1 MSSSTYPVHVEA
13 RLDDRLS
20 RWLWL
25 VKWLLAIPHYLVL
38 IVLWVAYAVLSVV
51 AFVAI
56 LVTGR
61 YPRAV
66 FDFNVGVLR
75 WSWRVAYYAYGA
87 LGTDQYPPFT
97 FDDVPDY
104 PARLNIDYPAHL
116 SRGLVLVKWWLLALP
131 QYLVVGLFVGGGLW
145 AGSTALNGDR
155 GPEQGLGLI
164 GVLVTV
170 AAVVL
175 LFTGRYPQSLFDL
188 VLGLNRWVLR
198 VAAYASLMTD
208 VYPPFRL
215 DMGGPEPV
223 ASVLDVSPGP
233 GGGTTPTEVQTPTT
247 QTPPTQSPAGET
259 PTGETP
265 TGQQTPSA
273 PPPGA
278 RRSTGSVV
286 LAVVGGLVIVL
297 GLGGMGLGVTA
308 VAVDAAQRDGAG
320 YLMSPTRT
328 VGSPGYAVVSES
340 LSWGSTS
347 ENVPRA
353 LLGRVRVDATSG
365 DGGPV
370 FIGIARTA
378 DVSGYLG
385 QVSRSELTGVV
396 DGKPTYVQRIGSA
409 APAAAPGRMGF
420 WVASDQGLGT
430 RSLRWRPHSGDWTVV
445 LMRPSG
451 ARGPVASVSAG
462 ATLPWVAPVGWT
474 VAVGGLLVLVLGVV
488 LLLAGVSGRPRRRQ
502 APDPIS
508 PA

>member
-38 IVLWVAYAVLSVV
+38 LVLWVAYAVLSVV

-104 PARLNIDYPAHL
+104 PAHLTIDYPAHL

-145 AGSTALNGDR
+145 VGSTALNGDR

-233 GGGTTPTEVQTPTT
+233 GGGTAPTDVQAP
-247 QTPPTQSPAGET
+247 PERMSPTQAPPA
-259 PTGETP
+259 
-265 TGQQTPSA
+265 QQTPAGTAHGSN
-273 PPPGA
+273 
-278 RRSTGSVV
+278 RSTGSVV
-286 LAVVGGLVIVL
+286 MAVIGGLVVVL
-297 GLGGMGLGVTA
+297 GLGGLGLGATA
-308 VAVDAAQRDGAG
+308 VAVNAAQRDGAG
-320 YLMSPTRT
+320 FLMSPTRT

-340 LSWGSTS
+340 LSWGTTS
-347 ENVPRA
+347 DDVPRA
-353 LLGRVRVDATSG
+353 LLGRVRVDATSS

-370 FIGIARTA
+370 FIGIARTS
-378 DVSGYLG
+378 DVDGYLG
-385 QVSRSELTGVV
+385 QVSRSELTGLV
-396 DGKPTYVQRIGSA
+396 DGKPAYRQRSGSA
-409 APAAAPGRMGF
+409 APAAAPGRMRF
-420 WVASDQGLGT
+420 WAASDQGLGT
-430 RSLRWRPHSGDWTVV
+430 RSLRWRPSSGDWTIV
-445 LMRPSG
+445 LMRPTG
-451 ARGPVASVSAG
+451 AQGPVASVAAG
-462 ATLPWVAPVGWT
+462 ATLPWVAPLGWT
-474 VAVGGLLVLVLGVV
+474 LAVGGLLVLVAGVV

-502 APDPIS
+502 TTGPIN